1 MRKDVR
7 LGFSVG
13 ALLLAVIIV
22 AVLVIHR
29 GKNNDKSVALDAGK
43 SAAPSSND
51 AGPIDVGAKPAPDA
65 QGAAVGGGPG
75 DREEAAGPR
84 DSGTS
89 GASDA
94 GARSGSQWD
103 QLFQSTAA
111 DPIQAELSIARTQT
125 RVDPPPERS
134 TARRSDSPGRPGSDG
149 NTGNHSRIEID
160 PPLPDPPLAPD
171 SPRTHKLQAG
181 ETFMSVS
188 KMVYGSSRYFKAIIA
203 ANPTL
208 TPEKLK
214 PGTVIQLP
222 PAAQV
227 KQSAKASRPPAPA
240 APSTV
245 APSANSKTY
254 TVQKDD
260 SLYKIARKLYGKGE
274 RSGELYTLN
283 RSVIGPDSTRL
294 KIGMV
299 LTLPQAS
306 SAESNR

>member
-43 SAAPSSND
+43 NAAPSSND
-51 AGPIDVGAKPAPDA
+51 AGPIDVGVKPAPDS
-65 QGAAVGGGPG
+65 QGAASGSTPG
-75 DREEAAGPR
+75 EREEAAGAR
-84 DSGTS
+84 DSGIS

-94 GARSGSQWD
+94 PARSGSQWD

-111 DPIQAELSIARTQT
+111 DPIQAELSIPKTQT
-125 RVDPPPERS
+125 RVDPPADGS
-134 TARRSDSPGRPGSDG
+134 TARRSDSPGRSTSDG
-149 NTGNHSRIEID
+149 NTSIHGTTEID
-160 PPLPDPPLAPD
+160 PPLPGPQSTPD

-181 ETFMSVS
+181 ETFMSIS
-188 KMVYGSSRYFKAIIA
+188 KAVYGSSRYFKAIVA

-222 PAAQV
+222 PASQV
-227 KQSAKASRPPAPA
+227 KQSARASRPAAPA
-240 APSTV
+240 APSGA

-299 LTLPQAS
+299 LTLPEAS
-306 SAESNR
+306 SVESHR